1 MSYFCYIVLCADG
14 TLYTGITTELQRR
27 VKEHNSGKGAAYTRQ
42 HGPVSLV
49 YAEPQP
55 DRGSAT
61 KREAQIKSYA
71 KPRKLKMIAEMEPG
85 ALEAMVSKPKTKA
98 DNKTNPKEDTTAVD
112 S

>member
-14 TLYTGITTELQRR
+14 TLYTGITTELDRR

-85 ALEAMVSKPKTKA
+85 MLQAMVSKPIPKGEPKPSRK
-98 DNKTNPKEDTTAVD
+98 DENTNPEG
-112 S
+112 